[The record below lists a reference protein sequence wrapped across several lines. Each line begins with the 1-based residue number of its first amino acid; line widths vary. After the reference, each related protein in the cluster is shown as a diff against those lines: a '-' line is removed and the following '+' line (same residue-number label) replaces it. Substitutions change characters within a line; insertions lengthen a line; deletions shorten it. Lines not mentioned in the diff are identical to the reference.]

1 MTVIEEQQ
9 HDGQDSAFGTPRP
22 EPVSARRVVNEMVEA
37 GLLDDVLDAAGD
49 GALALTGQGGFLP
62 EMIKAVLERG
72 LAAELTEHLGYDKH
86 ERAGRSRVNSRN
98 GSTPKTL
105 ATEVGDVPLAVP
117 RDRAGSFEP
126 RLVPKGAR
134 RAGGLDEMIISLYA
148 GGMTVRD
155 IAAHL
160 ERTLGT
166 ELSHD
171 TISKITDS
179 VLEEVKAWQCRP
191 LEEIYPVI
199 YLDALSV
206 KVRDGHTVRTKA
218 AHIAVGVDLDGTKHV
233 LGIWVQASEGAKF
246 WAGVC
251 AELRNRGVRDVL
263 IVCCD
268 GLTGFPEAI
277 EATWPQATVQTC
289 TVHLIRAAMRFVS
302 YNDRKK
308 VAAALRPIY
317 TAPTVDAA
325 ETELLAFADS
335 ALGRKY
341 PAAVRTWEHAWERF
355 IPFLAFPPEVR
366 KIIYT
371 TNSIESLNYQLRKI
385 IKNRGH
391 FPTDDAVVKL
401 LWLAIR
407 DIEDKRARA
416 RAKEKGRPA
425 NQRTAPGRLVEGAV
439 VQGWKAAL
447 GALAIQYPD
456 RLGTHLN

>member
-1 MTVIEEQQ
+1 MTMTDDRREVHPLGVQP
-9 HDGQDSAFGTPRP
+9 GAGPGT
-22 EPVSARRVVNEMVEA
+22 ARTAINQMIDA
-37 GLLDDVLDAAGD
+37 GLLDEVMARADAGE
-49 GALALTGQGGFLP
+49 LRLTGEGGFLP

-72 LAAELTEHLGYDKH
+72 LAAELTGHLGYEKGDP
-86 ERAGRSRVNSRN
+86 AGRGSPNSRN
-98 GSTPKTL
+98 GSSPKSV
-105 ATEVGDVPLAVP
+105 ATEVGDVALAVP

-126 RLVPKGAR
+126 RLIPKGAR
-134 RAGGLDEMIISLYA
+134 RAGGLDDMIISLYA

-155 IAAHL
+155 IQHHL

-171 TISKITDS
+171 TISKITDG
-179 VLEEVKAWQCRP
+179 VLEEVKAWQSRP
-191 LEEIYPVI
+191 LEEIYPII
-199 YLDALSV
+199 YLDALVV
-206 KVRDGHTVRTKA
+206 KVRDGHTVKNRA
-218 AHIAVGVDLDGTKHV
+218 AYIAVGVDLDGVKHV
-233 LGIWVQASEGAKF
+233 LGIWVQATEGAKF

-302 YNDRKK
+302 YQDRKK
-308 VAAALRPIY
+308 VAAALKPIY
-317 TAPTVDAA
+317 TAPTVEAA

-335 ALGRKY
+335 DLGKRY
-341 PAAVRTWEHAWERF
+341 PAAVATWENAWERF
-355 IPFLAFPPEVR
+355 IPFLAFPPELR

-371 TNSIESLNYQLRKI
+371 TNSIESLNFQLRKI

-391 FPTDDAVVKL
+391 FPTDDAVIKL

-407 DIEDKRARA
+407 DIEDKRARQ
-416 RAKEKGRPA
+416 RAKEAGTPRGRRKA
-425 NQRTAPGRLVEGAV
+425 AGRLVEGATV
-439 VQGWKAAL
+439 HGWKAAL
-447 GALAIQYPD
+447 GALALAYPD
-456 RLGTHLN
+456 RLSPYLT

>member
-1 MTVIEEQQ
+1 MTMTEDHQSGHPLGLTPQQ
-9 HDGQDSAFGTPRP
+9 SG
-22 EPVSARRVVNEMVEA
+22 SAREAVNDMLEA
-37 GLLDDVLDAAGD
+37 GLLDELMERVDAG
-49 GALALTGQGGFLP
+49 GLALTGEGGFLP
-62 EMIKAVLERG
+62 EMVKAVLERG
-72 LAAELTEHLGYDKH
+72 LATELTEHLGY
-86 ERAGRSRVNSRN
+86 ERGDPGGRGSGNSRN
-98 GSTPKTL
+98 GTTPKTV
-105 ATEVGDVPLAVP
+105 ATEVGDVALAVP

-134 RAGGLDEMIISLYA
+134 RAGGLDDMIISLYA

-155 IAAHL
+155 IGHHL
-160 ERTLGT
+160 HRTLGV

-179 VLEEVKAWQCRP
+179 VLEEVKAWQHRP
-191 LEEIYPVI
+191 LEELYPII
-199 YLDALSV
+199 YLDALVV
-206 KVRDGHTVRTKA
+206 KVRDGHQVRNRA
-218 AHIAVGVDLDGTKHV
+218 AHLAVGVDLDGVKHV

-268 GLTGFPEAI
+268 GLSGFPEAV
-277 EATWPQATVQTC
+277 EATWPQSTVQTC

-302 YNDRKK
+302 SDDRKR
-308 VAAALRPIY
+308 VAAALKPIY
-317 TAPTVDAA
+317 TAPTVESA
-325 ETELLAFADS
+325 ETELLAFAES
-335 ALGRKY
+335 SLGRKY
-341 PAAVRTWEHAWERF
+341 PAAVATWENAWERF
-355 IPFLAFPPEVR
+355 IPFLAFPPELR
-366 KIIYT
+366 RIIYT
-371 TNSIESLNYQLRKI
+371 TNAIESLNYQLRKI

-416 RAKEKGRPA
+416 RAKEKGLPA
-425 NQRTAPGRLVEGAV
+425 AERRAPAKLVEGAI

-447 GALAIQYPD
+447 GALALAYPD
-456 RLGTHLN
+456 RLGPYLV